1 MPVWNITVLGGRYHY
16 LSGAVL
22 YVTAVLLPT
31 ECTNLRKFF
40 CVIFI
45 WKKKIDFTGVALRHK
60 AHGELPYVLY
70 PTLYFDKWG
79 SAFTCLLSVWDAVV
93 CGEGHSTFL
102 PTLIFLL
109 HKDSA
114 WILRMFPPV
123 LRAWAGRRHCQLI
136 GQKPALGTVR
146 HIWMEADR
154 HPASTNS
161 PT

>member
-16 LSGAVL
+16 LSEAVL
-22 YVTAVLLPT
+22 YVTAVLVPT
-31 ECTNLRKFF
+31 ECMNLRTFF

-45 WKKKIDFTGVALRHK
+45 WEKKIDFSGVALRHK

-70 PTLYFDKWG
+70 AALYFDKWG
-79 SAFTCLLSVWDAVV
+79 SAFTSLLCVWDAVV
-93 CGEGHSTFL
+93 GSEGHSTFPL
-102 PTLIFLL
+102 MLSFLL
-109 HKDSA
+109 RKDTA

-123 LRAWAGRRHCQLI
+123 LGAQAGPRHHQLI